1 MFYDITNSCNKL
13 STLFY
18 IHMKDFPSRLR
29 AVRTG
34 LLKLSQL
41 GFSERIG
48 VAEVTVRA
56 WETGKSRITSNF
68 LDKLVTELSKLE
80 IPISKE
86 WLLDGSGI
94 SPFDKSILDNKK
106 ISEKDIFISLNPGA
120 ILLEIKDESYE
131 PVYKKG
137 DLVGGFPILSSQ
149 AVPMSYVLVDIDGG
163 KTEIRQTIFTQ
174 ENEIILLPI
183 HLRKES
189 QALIFKPTMQLYQII
204 WFKSQKLPIS

>member
-1 MFYDITNSCNKL
+1 
-13 STLFY
+13 
-18 IHMKDFPSRLR
+18 MKDFSSRLR
-29 AVRTG
+29 AIRTG

-56 WETGKSRITSNF
+56 WETGKSRITSSF

-80 IPISKE
+80 IPVSKE
-86 WLLDGSGI
+86 WLIDGSGI

-137 DLVGGFPILSSQ
+137 DLVGGFPILPSQ
-149 AVPMSYVLVDIDGG
+149 AVPMSYVLVDIDGK
-163 KTEIRQTIFTQ
+163 KTEIRQTILTQ
-174 ENEIILLPI
+174 ENDVILLPI
-183 HLRKES
+183 HLEKEA

-204 WFKSQKLPIS
+204 WFKSQKLPVS